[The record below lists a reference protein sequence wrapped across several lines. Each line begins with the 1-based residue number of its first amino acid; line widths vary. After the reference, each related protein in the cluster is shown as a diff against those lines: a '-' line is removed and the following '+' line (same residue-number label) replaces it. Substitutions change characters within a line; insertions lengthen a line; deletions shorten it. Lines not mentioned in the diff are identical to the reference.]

1 MKLNYQDT
9 QAKDTAATETKA
21 TTTTSNTDIPV
32 ILMHGMFGSL
42 SNLGVLAR
50 PLTEAGYRVI
60 SVDLRNHGLSPHE
73 HDMSYAHMAADIVEL
88 LDDLQLSKAY
98 LLGHSMGGKVGMQVA
113 MNYPDRVAK
122 LIVADISPV
131 TYSVD
136 RHGGI
141 LEGLR
146 VLAAN
151 KLTSRQHADQLLAEY
166 EADKGVRAFLLKNLY
181 RKDEG
186 HFGLRLNLDSV
197 IANYCDV
204 LTQAP
209 TGNPFEGETLFLK
222 GENSAYIQE
231 KHRDEVMRLFPE
243 VQLKVIADTGHWLHA
258 EKPEMV
264 SRQVLS
270 FLNS

>member
-9 QAKDTAATETKA
+9 NPDNTSDT
-21 TTTTSNTDIPV
+21 PV

-50 PLTEAGYRVI
+50 PLSEAGYRVI
-60 SVDLRNHGLSPHE
+60 SIDLRNHGLSPHE
-73 HDMSYAHMAADIVEL
+73 GEMSYAHMAADIVEL
-88 LDDLQLSKAY
+88 LDHLQLPKAH

-113 MNYPDRVAK
+113 MNHPERVAK
-122 LIVADISPV
+122 LIIADISPV

-141 LEGLR
+141 LEGLK
-146 VLAAN
+146 VLTSSEL
-151 KLTSRQHADQLLAEY
+151 KSRQHADELLAEH
-166 EADKGVRAFLLKNLY
+166 ENDKGIRAFLLKNLY
-181 RKDEG
+181 RKDDG
-186 HFGLRLNLDSV
+186 SFGLRLNLDSV

-231 KHRDEVMRLFPE
+231 KHRAEVTRLFPK
-243 VQLKVIADTGHWLHA
+243 VQLKVIAGTGHWLHA
-258 EKPEMV
+258 EKPDMV

-270 FLNS
+270 FLQH

>member
-1 MKLNYQDT
+1 MKLNYQDNN
-9 QAKDTAATETKA
+9 ADTSST
-21 TTTTSNTDIPV
+21 PV

-50 PLTEAGYRVI
+50 PLSDNNFRVI
-60 SVDLRNHGLSPHE
+60 SVDMRNHGMSPHE
-73 HDMSYAHMAADIVEL
+73 DTMSYPDMAADIVEL
-88 LDDLQLSKAY
+88 MDDLNIPEAY

-113 MNYPDRVAK
+113 MNYPERVKK

-131 TYSVD
+131 TYTVD

-141 LEGLR
+141 LDGLKA
-146 VLAAN
+146 LATTE
-151 KLTSRQHADQLLAEY
+151 LTSRQHADTILAEF
-166 EADKGVRAFLLKNLY
+166 EPDKGIRAFLLKNLY
-181 RKDEG
+181 KKENG
-186 HFGLRLNLDSV
+186 NFGLRLNLDSV

-209 TGNPFEGETLFLK
+209 TGNPFDGETLFLK

-231 KHRDEVMRLFPE
+231 KHRSEVTRLFPK
-243 VQLKVIADTGHWLHA
+243 VQLKVIAGTGHWLHA
-258 EKPEMV
+258 EKPDMV

-270 FLNS
+270 FLQS